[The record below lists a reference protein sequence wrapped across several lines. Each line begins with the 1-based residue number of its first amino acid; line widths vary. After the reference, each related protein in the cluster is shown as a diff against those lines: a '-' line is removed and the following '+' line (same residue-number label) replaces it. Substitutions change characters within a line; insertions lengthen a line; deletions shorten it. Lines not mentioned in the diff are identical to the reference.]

1 MALSMPHPLWDIKI
15 ALNIRN
21 MASLFRLSMS
31 EYLLITKKEFLL
43 KKSSLLWAAMAVLVA
58 VGCTSK
64 QQLQK
69 VIEENPEIVFQAI
82 KKNPKKFVEVV
93 NEAVKTAQES
103 AREDEA
109 KNAQAQMEEEM
120 KNPKHPVIEDGRVI
134 FGNPKAPIT
143 IVEYSDFQCP
153 YCGRGFQTVKEVEKE
168 YGDKVRIVFKHLPLD
183 FHPMAMP
190 AAKYFEA
197 IALQD
202 PKKAEKFHDEV
213 FSNQK
218 DLNTGGEK
226 YLQSVAKKVG
236 ANVAKV
242 EKDINSPAVQ
252 KRIATDM
259 EEAKKFDFSGTPGFL
274 INGVSLRGAY
284 PAPEFKKIID
294 KQLASAGG
302 GAPAPASETPK
313 AQ

>member
-1 MALSMPHPLWDIKI
+1 M
-15 ALNIRN
+15 
-21 MASLFRLSMS
+21 
-31 EYLLITKKEFLL
+31 
-43 KKSSLLWAAMAVLVA
+43 KKSSLLWAALAMVMVS
-58 VGCTSK
+58 GCTSK
-64 QQLQK
+64 QQIQK
-69 VIEENPEIVFQAI
+69 LIEDNPEIVFQAI

-93 NEAVKTAQES
+93 NEAVKTAQEGS
-103 AREDEA
+103 REDEA
-109 KNAQAQMEEEM
+109 KQEAARMDEEM
-120 KNPKHPVIEDGRVI
+120 KNPKKPVIEDNRVI
-134 FGNPKAPIT
+134 FGNKSAPIT

-153 YCGRGFQTVKEVEKE
+153 YCGRGFQTVKEVEKA

-183 FHPMAMP
+183 FHPFAMP

-218 DLNTGGEK
+218 ELNQDGEK
-226 YLQSVAKKVG
+226 FLKSVAKKTG
-236 ANVAKV
+236 ANMAKV
-242 EKDINSPAVQ
+242 EKDMNSESVQ

-259 EEAKKFDFSGTPGFL
+259 EEAKKFEFSGTPGFL

-294 KQLASAGG
+294 KELAASGA
-302 GAPAPASETPK
+302 APAPAAA
-313 AQ
+313 AQPTKTN

>member
-1 MALSMPHPLWDIKI
+1 MKTSKLVLG
-15 ALNIRN
+15 
-21 MASLFRLSMS
+21 
-31 EYLLITKKEFLL
+31 
-43 KKSSLLWAAMAVLVA
+43 VLVLGLA
-58 VGCTSK
+58 AGCTSK
-64 QQLQK
+64 QQ
-69 VIEENPEIVFQAI
+69 IEKAIADNPDIVFQAI

-109 KNAQAQMEEEM
+109 KQEQVRMDEEM
-120 KNPKHPVIEDGRVI
+120 KNPKKPVIEDNRVI
-134 FGNPKAPIT
+134 FGNKDAPIT

-153 YCGRGFQTVKEVEKE
+153 YCGRGYITVKEIEKD
-168 YGDKVRIVFKHLPLD
+168 YGDKVRIVFKHLPLE

-218 DLNTGGEK
+218 ELNQDGEK
-226 YLQSVAKKVG
+226 FLKAVTKKVG
-236 ANVAKV
+236 ANLAKV
-242 EKDINSPAVQ
+242 EKDVNSESVQ

-259 EEAKKFDFSGTPGFL
+259 EEAKKFEFTGTPGFL

-284 PAPEFKKIID
+284 PTPEFKKIID
-294 KQLASAGG
+294 KQLAGGSA
-302 GAPAPASETPK
+302 PSEDKKTN
-313 AQ
+313 

>member
-1 MALSMPHPLWDIKI
+1 M
-15 ALNIRN
+15 
-21 MASLFRLSMS
+21 
-31 EYLLITKKEFLL
+31 
-43 KKSSLLWAAMAVLVA
+43 KKSSLLWAALAVLVG

-64 QQLQK
+64 QQ
-69 VIEENPEIVFQAI
+69 IEKLIEDNPEIVFSAI

-103 AREDEA
+103 SREDEA
-109 KNAQAQMEEEM
+109 KAEQSRMEEEM
-120 KNPKHPVIEDGRVI
+120 KNPKIAVIEDGRVI
-134 FGNPKAPIT
+134 FGNKNAPIT

-153 YCGRGFQTVKEVEKE
+153 YCSRGFQTVKEVEKM

-183 FHPMAMP
+183 FHPFAMP

-197 IALQD
+197 IAKQD
-202 PKKAEKFHDEV
+202 PKKAEKFHDAV
-213 FSNQK
+213 FTNQK
-218 DLNTGGEK
+218 DLNQDGEK
-226 YLQSVAKKVG
+226 FLKKMAKQVG
-236 ANVAKV
+236 ADMAKV
-242 EKDINSPAVQ
+242 EKDLNSEGVQ

-294 KQLASAGG
+294 KQLASAG
-302 GAPAPASETPK
+302 APSGEAK
-313 AQ
+313 KN